1 MYTTAPLSQYNIATS
16 AGMDE
21 NLNLTRK
28 IQTLM
33 FRTVCVVYGKTQIQI
48 TQDVFIWIITCKSW
62 FDEKGK

>member
-16 AGMDE
+16 AGMGE

-48 TQDVFIWIITCKSW
+48 T
-62 FDEKGK
+62 